1 MNKIRVAIAGGTG
14 YTGGELFRILL
25 NHPDVEIVSATTT
38 SSEGTRV
45 DSVHRDLIGET
56 DLCFTT
62 ELNDPDVIFLCLG
75 HGISR
80 QFVDTHDIKPTCR
93 IIDLGNDFR
102 LDGNY
107 AGRNFVYGLCESA
120 REQVKTAHDVANP
133 GCFATAIQL
142 ATLPLAAAGLIN
154 DEIHVTA
161 ITGSTGAGK
170 KPVETT
176 HFSYRSDNISIY
188 KLFSHQHLA
197 EIKQNLARVG
207 RHAYGSL
214 AVASIS
220 PDPHAA
226 RCKGPQD
233 HLPSRSRPLAVG
245 GTTSPSPDD
254 MLKSNATKGE
264 TPVVNF
270 VPLRGDFAR
279 GIFASVYTKAVDG
292 MTLEDYRKLYED
304 YYAASP
310 FVFHSNEGIS
320 MKEVVNT
327 NKGLVHVEL
336 HDGYVH
342 IASCIDNL
350 VKGAAGQAVQN
361 MNLMFGLPEDTGLRL
376 KPSAF

>member
-1 MNKIRVAIAGGTG
+1 MNKKIRVAIAGGTG

-25 NHPDVEIVSATTT
+25 NHPDVEIVAATTT
-38 SSEGTRV
+38 SSEGTPV
-45 DSVHRDLIGET
+45 ASVHRDLIGET
-56 DLCFTT
+56 DLCFGK

-80 QFVDTHDIKPTCR
+80 EFVDTHDIKPSCR

-107 AGRNFVYGLCESA
+107 AGRQFIYGLCESA
-120 REQVKTAHDVANP
+120 REEIRQAHDVANP

-142 ATLPLAAAGLIN
+142 AALPLAAAGLIN

-176 HFSYRSDNISIY
+176 HFSYRTDNISIY

-197 EIKQNLARVG
+197 EIRQNLVRVG
-207 RHAYGSL
+207 RQ
-214 AVASIS
+214 ASS
-220 PDPHAA
+220 DPQAA
-226 RCKGPQD
+226 E
-233 HLPSRSRPLAVG
+233 
-245 GTTSPSPDD
+245 
-254 MLKSNATKGE
+254 NAE

-279 GIFASVYTKAVDG
+279 GIFASVYTRAAEG

-304 YYAASP
+304 YYADSP
-310 FVFHSNEGIS
+310 FVFHSAEGIS

-361 MNLMFGLPEDTGLRL
+361 MNLMFGLPEDRGLRL

>member
-1 MNKIRVAIAGGTG
+1 MKKIRVAIAGGTG

-25 NHPDVEIVSATTT
+25 NHPNVEIVAATTT
-38 SSEGTRV
+38 SSEGTPV
-45 DSVHRDLIGET
+45 ASVHRDLIGET
-56 DLCFTT
+56 DLCFGK

-80 QFVDTHDIKPTCR
+80 QFVDTHDIKPECR
-93 IIDLGNDFR
+93 IIDLGNEFR
-102 LDGNY
+102 LDGDY

-120 REQVKTAHDVANP
+120 REDIRKAHDVANP

-142 ATLPLAAAGLIN
+142 ATLPLAASDLIK

-170 KPVETT
+170 KPGETT
-176 HFSYRSDNISIY
+176 HFSYRDNNISIY
-188 KLFSHQHLA
+188 KLFTHQHLA
-197 EIKQNLARVG
+197 EIRQNLVRVG
-207 RHAYGSL
+207 AES
-214 AVASIS
+214 
-220 PDPHAA
+220 
-226 RCKGPQD
+226 
-233 HLPSRSRPLAVG
+233 
-245 GTTSPSPDD
+245 
-254 MLKSNATKGE
+254 
-264 TPVVNF
+264 PVVNF
-270 VPLRGDFAR
+270 VPLRGDFTR
-279 GIFASVYTKAVDG
+279 GIFASVYTKAVEG
-292 MTLEDYRKLYED
+292 MTEADYRKVFED
-304 YYAASP
+304 YYAESP

-342 IASCIDNL
+342 IASAIDNL

-361 MNLMFGLPEDTGLRL
+361 MNLMFGLPETTGLKL

>member
-1 MNKIRVAIAGGTG
+1 MDKKIKVAIAGGTG

-25 NHPDVEIVSATTT
+25 NHPNVEIVAATTT

-56 DLCFTT
+56 DLCFGK

-80 QFVDTHDIKPTCR
+80 QFVDTHDIKPSCR

-102 LDGNY
+102 LDGDY
-107 AGRNFVYGLCESA
+107 AGRHFVYGLCESA
-120 REQVKTAHDVANP
+120 REQIRSAHDVANP

-142 ATLPLAAAGLIN
+142 ATLPLAAAGLIS

-170 KPVETT
+170 KPGETT
-176 HFSYRSDNISIY
+176 HFSYRNDNISIY
-188 KLFSHQHLA
+188 KLFTHQHLS
-197 EIKQNLARVG
+197 EIRQNLARV
-207 RHAYGSL
+207 
-214 AVASIS
+214 
-220 PDPHAA
+220 
-226 RCKGPQD
+226 QT
-233 HLPSRSRPLAVG
+233 
-245 GTTSPSPDD
+245 GTES
-254 MLKSNATKGE
+254 E
-264 TPVVNF
+264 PVVNF
-270 VPLRGDFAR
+270 VPLRGDFTR
-279 GIFASVYTKAVDG
+279 GIFASVYTRAAEG
-292 MTLEDYRKLYED
+292 MTQDDYRKLFND

-310 FVFHSNEGIS
+310 FVFHSEEGIS

-327 NKGLVHVEL
+327 NKGLVHLEL

-361 MNLMFGLPEDTGLRL
+361 MNLMFALPEDTGLRL

>member
-25 NHPDVEIVSATTT
+25 NHPNVEIVAATTT
-38 SSEGTRV
+38 SSEGTPV
-45 DSVHRDLIGET
+45 ASVHRDLIGET
-56 DLCFTT
+56 DLCFST

-80 QFVDTHDIKPTCR
+80 QFVDTHDIKPSCR

-102 LDGNY
+102 LDGDY
-107 AGRNFVYGLCESA
+107 AGRKFIYGLCESA
-120 REQVKTAHDVANP
+120 REDILKAHDVANP

-142 ATLPLAAAGLIN
+142 AALPLAAAGLVN

-207 RHAYGSL
+207 AD
-214 AVASIS
+214 S
-220 PDPHAA
+220 P
-226 RCKGPQD
+226 
-233 HLPSRSRPLAVG
+233 
-245 GTTSPSPDD
+245 T
-254 MLKSNATKGE
+254 
-264 TPVVNF
+264 VNF

-279 GIFASVYTKAVDG
+279 GIFASVYTKAVEG
-292 MTLEDYRKLYED
+292 MSLEEYRKIYED

>member
-1 MNKIRVAIAGGTG
+1 MSKIRVAIAGGTG

-25 NHPDVEIVSATTT
+25 NHPNVEIVAATTT
-38 SSEGTRV
+38 SSEGTPV
-45 DSVHRDLIGET
+45 ASVHRDLIGET
-56 DLCFTT
+56 DLCFGT

-80 QFVDTHDIKPTCR
+80 QFVDSHDIKPECR

-102 LDGNY
+102 LDGDY
-107 AGRNFVYGLCESA
+107 AGRHFVYGLCESA
-120 REQVKTAHDVANP
+120 REEVAKAHDVANP

-142 ATLPLAAAGLIN
+142 ATLPLAAAGLIQ

-161 ITGSTGAGK
+161 LTGSTGAGK
-170 KPVETT
+170 KPGETT

-197 EIKQNLARVG
+197 EIKQNLARVFKSFVTPNTPG
-207 RHAYGSL
+207 E
-214 AVASIS
+214 S
-220 PDPHAA
+220 P
-226 RCKGPQD
+226 
-233 HLPSRSRPLAVG
+233 RSEGWNPA
-245 GTTSPSPDD
+245 
-254 MLKSNATKGE
+254 
-264 TPVVNF
+264 VNF
-270 VPLRGDFAR
+270 VPMRGDFAR
-279 GIFASVYTKAVDG
+279 GIFASVYTKAVEG
-292 MTLEDYRKLYED
+292 MGQEDYQKLFEE

-310 FVFHSNEGIS
+310 FVFHSKEGIS

-342 IASCIDNL
+342 IASVIDNL

>member
-1 MNKIRVAIAGGTG
+1 MNINRKIRVAIAGGTG

-25 NHPDVEIVSATTT
+25 NHPNVEIVAATTT
-38 SSEGTRV
+38 SSDGTPV
-45 DSVHRDLIGET
+45 ASVHRDLIGET
-56 DLCFTT
+56 DLCFGR

-80 QFVDTHDIKPTCR
+80 QFVDSHEIGPDCR

-102 LDGNY
+102 LDGDY
-107 AGRNFVYGLCESA
+107 AGRQFVYGLCESA
-120 REQVKTAHDVANP
+120 RKEISKAHDVANP
-133 GCFATAIQL
+133 GCFASAIQL
-142 ATLPLAAAGLIN
+142 AVLPLAAAGLIK

-170 KPVETT
+170 KPGETT

-197 EIKQNLARVG
+197 EIRQNLQRVSG
-207 RHAYGSL
+207 TE
-214 AVASIS
+214 
-220 PDPHAA
+220 
-226 RCKGPQD
+226 PQI
-233 HLPSRSRPLAVG
+233 
-245 GTTSPSPDD
+245 
-254 MLKSNATKGE
+254 
-264 TPVVNF
+264 NF

-279 GIFASVYTKAVDG
+279 GIFASVYTKAADG
-292 MTLEDYRKLYED
+292 MTQEDYRELYEN
-304 YYAASP
+304 YYAESP

-320 MKEVVNT
+320 LKEVVNT
-327 NKGLVHVEL
+327 NKCLLHVEL

-342 IASCIDNL
+342 IASVIDNL

-361 MNLMFGLPEDTGLRL
+361 MNLLFGLPEDTGLHL

>member
-1 MNKIRVAIAGGTG
+1 MKKIRVTIAGGTG

-25 NHPDVEIVSATTT
+25 NHPNVEIVAATTT
-38 SSEGTRV
+38 SSEGTPV
-45 DSVHRDLIGET
+45 ASVHRDLIGET
-56 DLCFTT
+56 DLCFGK

-80 QFVDTHDIKPTCR
+80 QFVDTHDIKPECR

-102 LDGNY
+102 LDGDY

-120 REQVKTAHDVANP
+120 REDIRKAHDVANP

-142 ATLPLAAAGLIN
+142 ATLPLAASDLIK

-170 KPVETT
+170 KPGETT
-176 HFSYRSDNISIY
+176 HFSYRDNNISIY
-188 KLFSHQHLA
+188 KLFTHQHLA
-197 EIKQNLARVG
+197 EIRQNLMRVG
-207 RHAYGSL
+207 AES
-214 AVASIS
+214 
-220 PDPHAA
+220 
-226 RCKGPQD
+226 
-233 HLPSRSRPLAVG
+233 
-245 GTTSPSPDD
+245 
-254 MLKSNATKGE
+254 
-264 TPVVNF
+264 PVVNF
-270 VPLRGDFAR
+270 VPLRGDFTR
-279 GIFASVYTKAVDG
+279 GIFASVYTKAVEG
-292 MTLEDYRKLYED
+292 MTEEDYRKVFED
-304 YYAASP
+304 YYAESP

-336 HDGYVH
+336 RDGYVH
-342 IASCIDNL
+342 IASAIDNL

-361 MNLMFGLPEDTGLRL
+361 MNLMFDLPETTGLKL

>member
-25 NHPDVEIVSATTT
+25 NHPNVEIVAATTT
-38 SSEGTRV
+38 SSEGTPV
-45 DSVHRDLIGET
+45 ASVHRDLIGET
-56 DLCFTT
+56 ALCFGT

-80 QFVDTHDIKPTCR
+80 QFVDTHDIKPECR

-102 LDGNY
+102 LDGDY
-107 AGRNFVYGLCESA
+107 AGRHFVYGLCESA
-120 REQVKTAHDVANP
+120 REEIAKAHDVANP

-142 ATLPLAAAGLIN
+142 ATLPLAAAGLIH

-161 ITGSTGAGK
+161 LTGSTGAGK
-170 KPVETT
+170 KPAETT

-197 EIKQNLARVG
+197 EIKQNLVRV
-207 RHAYGSL
+207 SQKQ
-214 AVASIS
+214 S
-220 PDPHAA
+220 
-226 RCKGPQD
+226 
-233 HLPSRSRPLAVG
+233 
-245 GTTSPSPDD
+245 
-254 MLKSNATKGE
+254 
-264 TPVVNF
+264 PVVNF

-279 GIFASVYTKAVDG
+279 GIFASVYTRAADG
-292 MTLEDYRKLYED
+292 MSQEDYQKLFEE

-310 FVFHSNEGIS
+310 FVFHSKEGIS

-342 IASCIDNL
+342 IASAIDNL

>member
-1 MNKIRVAIAGGTG
+1 MNKKIKVAIAGGTG

-25 NHPDVEIVSATTT
+25 NHPDVEIVAATTT
-38 SSEGTRV
+38 SSEGTPV
-45 DSVHRDLIGET
+45 SSVHRDLIGET
-56 DLCFTT
+56 DLCFGK

-80 QFVDTHDIKPTCR
+80 QFVDTHEIKPECR

-120 REQVKTAHDVANP
+120 RDHIRKAHDIANP

-170 KPVETT
+170 KPGETT
-176 HFSYRSDNISIY
+176 HFSYRSNNISIY
-188 KLFSHQHLA
+188 KLFTHQHLA
-197 EIKQNLARVG
+197 EIKQNLVRVAEQG
-207 RHAYGSL
+207 L
-214 AVASIS
+214 
-220 PDPHAA
+220 
-226 RCKGPQD
+226 
-233 HLPSRSRPLAVG
+233 
-245 GTTSPSPDD
+245 
-254 MLKSNATKGE
+254 N
-264 TPVVNF
+264 PVVNF

-279 GIFASVYTKAVDG
+279 GIFASVYTKAVEG
-292 MTLEDYRKLYED
+292 ISEADYRKLFED
-304 YYAASP
+304 YYADSP
-310 FVFHSNEGIS
+310 FVFHSTEGIS

-342 IASCIDNL
+342 IASAIDNL

-361 MNLMFGLPEDTGLRL
+361 MNLMFGLPEETGLRL

>member
-25 NHPDVEIVSATTT
+25 NHPNVEIVAATTT
-38 SSEGTRV
+38 SSEGTPV
-45 DSVHRDLIGET
+45 ASVHRDLIGET
-56 DLCFTT
+56 DLCFGM

-80 QFVDTHDIKPTCR
+80 QFVDTHDIKPSCR

-107 AGRNFVYGLCESA
+107 AGRQFVYGLCESA
-120 REQVKTAHDVANP
+120 REEVLKAHDVANP

-170 KPVETT
+170 KPGETT

-188 KLFSHQHLA
+188 KLFTHQHLA
-197 EIKQNLARVG
+197 EIKQNLART
-207 RHAYGSL
+207 S
-214 AVASIS
+214 
-220 PDPHAA
+220 
-226 RCKGPQD
+226 
-233 HLPSRSRPLAVG
+233 
-245 GTTSPSPDD
+245 GTSD
-254 MLKSNATKGE
+254 L
-264 TPVVNF
+264 VINF

-279 GIFASVYTKAVDG
+279 GIFASVYTRAVEG
-292 MTLEDYRKLYED
+292 MSLEDYRKVFED
-304 YYAASP
+304 YYAESP

>member
-1 MNKIRVAIAGGTG
+1 MSKIRVAIAGGTG

-25 NHPDVEIVSATTT
+25 NHPEAEIVAATTT
-38 SSEGTRV
+38 SSEGTPV
-45 DSVHRDLIGET
+45 ASVHRDLIGET
-56 DLCFTT
+56 DLCFGKS
-62 ELNDPDVIFLCLG
+62 LNDPDVIFLCLG

-80 QFVDTHDIKPTCR
+80 EFVDTHDIKPECR

-120 REQVKTAHDVANP
+120 REDIRKAHDVANP

-142 ATLPLAAAGLIN
+142 AVLPLAAAGLIS

-197 EIKQNLARVG
+197 EIRQNIARV
-207 RHAYGSL
+207 
-214 AVASIS
+214 
-220 PDPHAA
+220 
-226 RCKGPQD
+226 
-233 HLPSRSRPLAVG
+233 
-245 GTTSPSPDD
+245 
-254 MLKSNATKGE
+254 SNAAEPT
-264 TPVVNF
+264 VNF

-279 GIFASVYTKAVDG
+279 GIFASIYTKAAEG
-292 MTLEDYRKLYED
+292 MSQEDYQKLYEE

-310 FVFHSNEGIS
+310 FVFHSAQGIS

-342 IASCIDNL
+342 ISSAIDNL

-361 MNLMFGLPEDTGLRL
+361 MNLMFGLPEDCGLRL